1 MSSKDPLA
9 EGQTIG
15 DVTFPVSGGEV
26 ALSDFPGKKIVVY
39 VYPRDNTP
47 GCTVEANEFQALLPE
62 FEAAG
67 AVVIG
72 VSKDSLASHDRFA
85 EKQGLSFALAS
96 DKDGH
101 VLEDWGAF
109 GEKQMYGK
117 TVMGTKR
124 MTFLIRDGKVEK
136 IWKVARAKGH
146 AQKVLEAV
154 KAL

>member
-1 MSSKDPLA
+1 MSDANTLS
-9 EGQTIG
+9 EGQSIA
-15 DVTFPVSGGEV
+15 DVTLPVSGGQV
-26 ALSDFPGKKIVVY
+26 SLSDFPGKKIVLY

-47 GCTVEANEFQALLPE
+47 GCTVEAHEFQALLGE

-85 EKQGLSFALAS
+85 EKEGLTFPLAS

-101 VLEDWGAF
+101 LLEDWGAF
-109 GEKQMYGK
+109 GEKKMYGK

-124 MTFLIRDGKVEK
+124 TTYLIRDGKVEK
-136 IWKVARAKGH
+136 IWNVAKAAGH
-146 AQKVLEAV
+146 AAKVLEAV